1 MCRHIG
7 LTVSVFALTMVLC
20 GCGPSQADE
29 AQIEE
34 DLEETEVVLEEEADA
49 VLREM
54 SDFLAAA
61 KQFSLT
67 TLQTVDEVLETGQEV
82 QLERSGKYIVQR
94 PNRLSTSFRGSRA
107 DMSIFYEGGTLTYVQ
122 ETEKVYATAAV
133 PETLDDMLDFVAD
146 ELGII
151 VPASDLFYSNPYESL
166 MLEGTSGLYVGLEP
180 VSDVEC
186 HHLFFAND
194 HVDWQI
200 WVEAGEQP
208 VPRKFLIT
216 YKHEDASPQF
226 VARFDDWDFSSN
238 SSNSNFTF
246 TPPSD
251 YEEIQFH
258 QVEQSPL
265 PESEGSP

>member
-1 MCRHIG
+1 MIDYG
-7 LTVSVFALTMVLC
+7 
-20 GCGPSQADE
+20 
-29 AQIEE
+29 
-34 DLEETEVVLEEEADA
+34 
-49 VLREM
+49 
-54 SDFLAAA
+54 
-61 KQFSLT
+61 
-67 TLQTVDEVLETGQEV
+67 
-82 QLERSGKYIVQR
+82 
-94 PNRLSTSFRGSRA
+94 
-107 DMSIFYEGGTLTYVQ
+107 GGTLTYVQ

-151 VPASDLFYSNPYESL
+151 VPASDFFYSNPYEAL

-226 VARFDDWDFSSN
+226 VARFDDWDFSPNFPN
-238 SSNSNFTF
+238 SSFTF
-246 TPPSD
+246 TPPPILKKYSSIRLD
-251 YEEIQFH
+251 
-258 QVEQSPL
+258 SL
-265 PESEGSP
+265 PCQNRKAVREK

>member
-1 MCRHIG
+1 MCRRIG
-7 LTVSVFALTMVLC
+7 LSISVFALTMVLC
-20 GCGPSQADE
+20 GCGPSDADQ

-34 DLEETEVVLEEEADA
+34 DLGETEVVLEEEADA

-61 KQFSLT
+61 EQFSLT

-94 PNRLSTSFRGSRA
+94 PNKLSTSFRGSRA
-107 DMSIFYEGGTLTYVQ
+107 DTSAFYGGETLTFVQ
-122 ETEKVYATAAV
+122 ENQKVYATAAV
-133 PETLDDMLDFVAD
+133 PETIDDTLDFVAN

-180 VSDVEC
+180 INDVEC
-186 HHLFFAND
+186 HHLVFSND

-208 VPRKFLIT
+208 VPRKFLIS
-216 YKHEDASPQF
+216 YKHEDTSPQF
-226 VARFDDWDFSSN
+226 IARFDDWDFSPNFSN
-238 SSNSNFTF
+238 SSFTF

-251 YEEIQFH
+251 FEEIQFH
-258 QVEQSPL
+258 QVDQSLL
-265 PESEGSP
+265 PESED